1 MKSLRR
7 SFILIIFLFVSVA
20 TMATGVFAWF
30 IDFGNSASI
39 DDFGG
44 AVVGNDDVLEIDAE
58 NEGIFL
64 GDRIRDLVYLE
75 DAEFSIADY
84 DFYGFAAVL
93 ELVIINPSEFAVSV
107 RPSVVVIAAPEFGVY
122 AGNQAGLRYLVLEQ
136 RNDLTQRQYMASRFE
151 TFQAS
156 GNVFSAMASHNNAGY
171 SLPGNS
177 SKRFYIYLWGSF
189 DGLTTAQENVYHA
202 LVYRVQVIV

>member
-7 SFILIIFLFVSVA
+7 SIILIIFLLVSVA

-30 IDFGNSASI
+30 IGGDGARVG
-39 DDFGG
+39 DFGG
-44 AVVGNDDVLEIDAE
+44 SAIGDNDVLEIDAE

-64 GDRIRDLVYLE
+64 GDRVRDLVYLLDSE
-75 DAEFSIADY
+75 YAITDY
-84 DFYGFAAVL
+84 DFYGFAAAI
-93 ELVIINPSEFAVSV
+93 ELVIINPSDSNVTV
-107 RPSVVVIAAPEFGVY
+107 RPSVVVVAAPEFGVY

-136 RNDLTQRQYMASRFE
+136 RNDLTQRQYMASRFA

-156 GNVFSAMASHNNAGY
+156 GNVFSAMNAHNNAGY

-177 SKRFYIYLWGSF
+177 SKRFFIYLWGNY
-189 DGLTTAQENVYHA
+189 DGLTTAQKEVYHA
-202 LVYRVQVIV
+202 LVYRVQVMV